1 MKDFTRSDYEKVKI
15 QVLRE
20 FAASEAA
27 TTQKRNQFRERS
39 WLYQTVA
46 DDEKVKVNLIRS
58 LTNSLLALYYQD
70 KLQVKWN
77 SRDLYHFIEAR
88 NFQSVCEYDYDN
100 LDMEVEDY
108 TNQKNKFL
116 KGV

>member
-1 MKDFTRSDYEKVKI
+1 MKDFARSDYEKVKA

-20 FAASEAA
+20 FSASEAA

-46 DDEKVKVNLIRS
+46 EDEKVKVNLIRS

-70 KLQVKWN
+70 KLQVKWS

-108 TNQKNKFL
+108 INQKNKFL